1 VLLALLYALLRLLIE
16 LLILRGRPTANRD
29 LELLALRQELLVIRR
44 TARRPG
50 WRMADRLILAA
61 LGHKAVGR
69 PPAHRRAHRSHP
81 QQAHAILR
89 LTPACVVRRRRIIG
103 PNLYRGPRSA

>member
-1 VLLALLYALLRLLIE
+1 VGAFTRPLRRDVGSFRATWLATVGLIA
-16 LLILRGRPTANRD
+16 PTSPS
-29 LELLALRQELLVIRR
+29 LPLTVIRR

-61 LGHKAVGR
+61 LGLEAVGR